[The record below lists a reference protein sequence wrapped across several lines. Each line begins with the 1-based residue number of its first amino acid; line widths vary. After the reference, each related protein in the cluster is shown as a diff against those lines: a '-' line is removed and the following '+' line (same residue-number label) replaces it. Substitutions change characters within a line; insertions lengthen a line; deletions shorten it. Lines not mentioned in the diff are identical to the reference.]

1 MSRSLAFVGCNIGA
15 DVDRAV
21 SEHDVCWL
29 FEPIPEIAVELLRK
43 YSGKSYRDKSIRVI
57 NAACHT
63 EAGTRP
69 FNLYNVNGLSSSL
82 GTITEESVA
91 AYSKFD
97 LSLIDTI
104 EVNCTVLSD
113 YLPLWLDTLIIDAQG
128 ADLDILRTVEAWLA
142 GGRIGTIQI
151 ECDGD
156 EFRNYDGLGDN
167 SQASL
172 LAYMERFPY
181 SATRV
186 PNKVKHNP
194 DWVFAANE

>member
-1 MSRSLAFVGCNIGA
+1 MSRSLAFVGCNVGQ

-29 FEPIPEIAVELLRK
+29 FEPLPDLAVELFRK
-43 YSGKSYRDKSIRVI
+43 YASKDYRNKSIRVI
-57 NAACHT
+57 NAACYI
-63 EAGTRP
+63 EAGKRP

-82 GTITEESVA
+82 GTITDAAVA

-113 YLPLWLDTLIIDAQG
+113 YLPMWLDTLIIDAQG
-128 ADLDILRTVEAWLA
+128 ADLDILRTVEAWLDS
-142 GGRIGTIQI
+142 GRIGTIQI

-181 SATRV
+181 SATKV

-194 DWVFAANE
+194 DWVFVADE